1 MIWYLCSP
9 LLFLNLLKFS
19 YSLAHSFQN
28 LQIMLE
34 TVRPFFKILIHHLQW
49 EYVQRSALWKVLSR
63 IPLNFNPEKVM
74 KCRQN
79 AHFSTNSL
87 SRPVPQLPGVP
98 ILKDERVRHTCKSQ
112 CWQESC
118 DVVLFFWMFLFIPI
132 LYWNKDI
139 LDESRQKWIIT
150 KVH

>member
-87 SRPVPQLPGVP
+87 RRPVPQLPAVP

>member
-63 IPLNFNPEKVM
+63 SPLNFNPEKVM

-87 SRPVPQLPGVP
+87 RRPVPQLPAVP